1 MKEDKWQPD
10 ILSGFE
16 MKYVKQPDDSN
27 GPVRCTVVRKLCKGS
42 KRAAV
47 YIHGFS
53 DYFFQANLGREF
65 VEHGFS
71 FYAVDLRRYGRSIM
85 PGQRRF
91 VVRSMSEYFPDIQAG
106 IDAAKAD
113 GATEIAL
120 VGHSTGGLSTT
131 LYMEIT
137 PDPAIRTLIL
147 NSPFLAW
154 NVRPRLKRM
163 FIPVIGAIGRIF
175 PNITVHSGGTI
186 DYHRSLAKDMNGEWE
201 FDTRWKQDIMPDVDA
216 GWMGA
221 IDRGQRRA
229 AKGTVKVPVL
239 LMHSDKSAWHGDSD
253 EAFSTSDGVLDVDK
267 ISRAGRLIGPDVT
280 DVTIPDGLHDLVL
293 SRPDVRR
300 KVYETIFSWLRQV
313 MPASR

>member
-1 MKEDKWQPD
+1 M
-10 ILSGFE
+10 
-16 MKYVKQPDDSN
+16 
-27 GPVRCTVVRKLCKGS
+27 
-42 KRAAV
+42 

-53 DYFFQANLGREF
+53 DYFFQADLGRAF
-65 VEHGFS
+65 VEHGFG

-91 VVRSMSEYFPDIQAG
+91 VVRDMSEYFPDIQAG

-113 GATEIAL
+113 SADEIVL

-131 LYMEIT
+131 LYMQIT
-137 PDPAIRTLIL
+137 PDPAVKALIL

-154 NVRPRLKRM
+154 NVRSRLKSM
-163 FIPVIGAIGRIF
+163 FIPVIGAIGRKF
-175 PNITVHSGGTI
+175 PNIVVHSGGTI
-186 DYHRSLAKDMNGEWE
+186 DYHRSLARNMNGEWE
-201 FDTRWKQDIMPDVDA
+201 FDTQWKQDIMPDVDA
-216 GWMGA
+216 GWVGA

-229 AKGTVKVPVL
+229 AWGTVKVPVL

-253 EAFSTSDGVLDVDK
+253 KAYSTSDGVLDVRK
-267 ISRAGRLIGPDVT
+267 ISRAGQLIGNNVQ
-280 DVTIPDGLHDLVL
+280 DVTITDGLHDLVL

-313 MPASR
+313 MPVFK

>member
-1 MKEDKWQPD
+1 MADKWQPD
-10 ILSGFE
+10 ILAGFE
-16 MKYVKQPDDSN
+16 MKYVRQPDDSN
-27 GPVRCTVVRKLCKGS
+27 GRVRCTVVRRLCQGS

-53 DYFFQANLGREF
+53 DYFFQAGMADEF
-65 VEHGFS
+65 VGHGYS
-71 FYAVDLRRYGRSIM
+71 FYAVDLRRYGRSIL

-113 GATEIAL
+113 GAAEIVL

-131 LYMEIT
+131 LYMEAS
-137 PDPAIRTLIL
+137 PDVAVKALIL

-154 NVRPRLKRM
+154 NVRSRLKRLS
-163 FIPVIGAIGRIF
+163 IPVISAIGRIF
-175 PNITVHSGGTI
+175 PDLTVHSGGTI
-186 DYHRSLAKDMNGEWE
+186 DYHRSLSKSMNGEWE
-201 FDTRWKQDIMPDVDA
+201 FDSRWKQDIMPDVDA
-216 GWMGA
+216 GWVGA

-229 AKGTVKVPVL
+229 VRGVVKVPVL

-253 EAFSTSDGVLDVDK
+253 EAFSKSDGVLDVRL
-267 ISRAGRLIGPDVT
+267 ISRAGRMIGPEVE
-280 DVTIPDGLHDLVL
+280 DVTIADGLHDLVL

-300 KVYETIFSWLRQV
+300 KVYETMFAWLARV
-313 MPASR
+313 MPG